1 MLYPSN
7 VVFSTGSTH
16 GTNPIKGGPF
26 NHRQRTSSLTTSF
39 TDSED
44 PLRLSFGDL
53 KEPGS
58 DYERSLST
66 SRRSS
71 ITTNFMAEET
81 RREKELERILESRL
95 NDLKL
100 STKNVL
106 TGLPTR

>member
-1 MLYPSN
+1 MSAHSFRLKL
-7 VVFSTGSTH
+7 VLFFS
-16 GTNPIKGGPF
+16 F
-26 NHRQRTSSLTTSF
+26 Q
-39 TDSED
+39 
-44 PLRLSFGDL
+44 
-53 KEPGS
+53 
-58 DYERSLST
+58 RSLST

-100 STKNVL
+100 STKNIL

>member
-1 MLYPSN
+1 ML
-7 VVFSTGSTH
+7 VILIFLL
-16 GTNPIKGGPF
+16 
-26 NHRQRTSSLTTSF
+26 Q
-39 TDSED
+39 
-44 PLRLSFGDL
+44 
-53 KEPGS
+53 
-58 DYERSLST
+58 RSLST